1 MAMLPQ
7 YSVDDF
13 HQLCFYTLAHPNQ
26 AYFIHQHAVDAWQV
40 QTASAD
46 AKPISIVFG
55 LVGLYLFLE
64 KGYTGKEV
72 QNAHVQLAQRKEL
85 IPNVSLP
92 TQRGDITIADVL
104 QAEPGPAR
112 DAMIRHWCQ
121 SIWKACAQCHEAIRD
136 YLLQQGYQ

>member
-7 YSVDDF
+7 YSLDDF
-13 HQLCFYTLAHPNQ
+13 HQLCFYTLAHPDQ

-55 LVGLYLFLE
+55 LVGLYLYLE
-64 KGYTGKEV
+64 KGYSGKAV
-72 QNAHVQLAQRKEL
+72 QNAHVQLAQRKTL

-104 QAEPGPAR
+104 QAAPGPAR
-112 DAMIRHWCQ
+112 DAMIGQWCQ
-121 SIWKACAQCHEAIRD
+121 SIWQACTPCHEAIKE
-136 YLLQQGYQ
+136 YLLRQGYQ